1 MEAFSS
7 GLFRCC
13 YLFLEGD
20 LLLFQFFQN
29 RRVILIA
36 LVFLLL
42 TWVVFVT
49 SHRRANEGKVEY
61 FLNTAMTPLESIF
74 NSIGRTVNESW
85 KTITHLARL
94 KEENDRLKEE
104 IAGLKLRQL
113 GLDMLKSENNRLR
126 AALKFQSG
134 QPNELVAAE
143 IISINPSNWNSAFL
157 INKGVNFGLRRNMA
171 VISPQGVVG
180 RIGEVRATTAEVIL
194 ITDPRQ
200 GNYIGGI
207 VNRTRDM
214 VIITGGGHRGEC
226 TIQPAVDNYF
236 SELRINDLI
245 VTAETSAVF
254 PKGLPVG
261 RVVGFKKRVNSMVTA
276 AYIKPIVNLSR
287 LETVYVI
294 KTKHDMVVTGETR
307 QPGRSAPTVNPE
319 GTVPN
324 GAATSGGS
332 NNALVNP

>member
-1 MEAFSS
+1 M
-7 GLFRCC
+7 
-13 YLFLEGD
+13 
-20 LLLFQFFQN
+20 FQFFQN

-49 SHRRANEGKVEY
+49 SHQRTNEGRVEY

-74 NSIGRTVNESW
+74 NSCGRTVNESW

-94 KEENDRLKEE
+94 KEENDRLQDEV
-104 IAGLKLRQL
+104 AGLKLRQL
-113 GLDMLKSENNRLR
+113 GLDSLKSENNRLR
-126 AALKFQSG
+126 AALKFQSE
-134 QPNELVAAE
+134 QPNELVTAE
-143 IISINPSNWNSAFL
+143 IISMNPSNWNGAFL
-157 INKGVNFGLRRNMA
+157 INKGANFGLRRNMA

-214 VIITGGGHRGEC
+214 VIITGGGIRGEC

-236 SELRINDLI
+236 SELRIHDLI
-245 VTAETSAVF
+245 VTSETSEVF

-261 RVVGFKKRVNSMVTA
+261 RVVGFKKRVNSMVTV
-276 AYIKPIVNLSR
+276 AYIKPIVSLSR

-294 KTKHDMVVTGETR
+294 KTKYDVVKTNETQQPNSAAAINSGETD
-307 QPGRSAPTVNPE
+307 S
-319 GTVPN
+319 N
-324 GAATSGGS
+324 GATTSGGS
-332 NNALVNP
+332 NDALVNP